1 MNRNKDL
8 NLINFK
14 KHHSIFTI
22 AFSLYLYLTPFRLQ
36 QGDIDEDVLLLII
49 KKVLLG
55 ASIFFQRSKSWKKYF
70 DKIVGKALDILAQI
84 ICTVSE
90 TKLGNYYKKVNIQVA
105 SRVGFFYWF
114 YLHSEF
120 FLSVAYL
127 TVVSLVQQSRFIVR
141 SQLGPS
147 I

>member
-1 MNRNKDL
+1 MILVFQKIYSLLKVIVWQNDNKDL

-55 ASIFFQRSKSWKKYF
+55 ASIFFQRSKS
-70 DKIVGKALDILAQI
+70 
-84 ICTVSE
+84 
-90 TKLGNYYKKVNIQVA
+90 
-105 SRVGFFYWF
+105 
-114 YLHSEF
+114 
-120 FLSVAYL
+120 
-127 TVVSLVQQSRFIVR
+127 
-141 SQLGPS
+141 
-147 I
+147 